1 MRYQGWSGR
10 WRYQE
15 YKDREEM
22 EIQKEQQAVRMSR
35 ASNTSRGQL
44 ESMEWKK
51 ALQTVVRAIV
61 GVVGSAIMTECEGKM
76 EIGSKYGTF

>member
-1 MRYQGWSGR
+1 
-10 WRYQE
+10 
-15 YKDREEM
+15 M

-61 GVVGSAIMTECEGKM
+61 GVVGRV
-76 EIGSKYGTF
+76 

>member
-1 MRYQGWSGR
+1 
-10 WRYQE
+10 
-15 YKDREEM
+15 M

-35 ASNTSRGQL
+35 ASHTSRGQL

-51 ALQTVVRAIV
+51 ALQTAVRAIV